1 MNLIIQS
8 QSEILFEF
16 DTKWIG
22 IFSRIITFSNSNV
35 INNNGI
41 ISATIWDLET
51 LIIAPLSPLSTRPLA
66 KQPIVLSLAS
76 DTTLLR
82 NGPGSDFTG
91 EINHREHVACPQLRL
106 RLRLRT

>member
-8 QSEILFEF
+8 RSEILFEF
-16 DTKWIG
+16 DTEWVG

-51 LIIAPLSPLSTRPLA
+51 LIIVPSPHYPRGL
-66 KQPIVLSLAS
+66 
-76 DTTLLR
+76 
-82 NGPGSDFTG
+82 
-91 EINHREHVACPQLRL
+91 
-106 RLRLRT
+106 